1 METIIASLIAAAGGG
16 KSANLQAITINR
28 NNSRHIAGQAP
39 YEGIDGWNDITVDVP
54 EKDEI
59 EGWFSENGDY
69 SPATGKVWNL
79 IHINVPQ
86 KDYKMPPNKTSSEVE
101 EFTQDDPPIW
111 KDVEL
116 TWQVVRVPQDGQP
129 HSYTFGNR
137 TITAYMGVIVYTW
150 ANGEPFVMSDAIWSF
165 YDRTYQTNSI
175 GDFVITPAS
184 GSNPPTFEWTLNY
197 SRGGIDNTTTKTVT
211 LRKNNVNLN
220 VEAMSDGDGW
230 AVSNS

>member
-1 METIIASLIAAAGGG
+1 
-16 KSANLQAITINR
+16 
-28 NNSRHIAGQAP
+28 
-39 YEGIDGWNDITVDVP
+39 
-54 EKDEI
+54 
-59 EGWFSENGDY
+59 
-69 SPATGKVWNL
+69 
-79 IHINVPQ
+79 
-86 KDYKMPPNKTSSEVE
+86 MPPNKTSSEVE